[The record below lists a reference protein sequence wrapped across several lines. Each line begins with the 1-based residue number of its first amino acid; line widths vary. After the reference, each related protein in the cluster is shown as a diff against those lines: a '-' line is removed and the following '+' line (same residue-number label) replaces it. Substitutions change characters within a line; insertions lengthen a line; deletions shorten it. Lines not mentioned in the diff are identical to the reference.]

1 MRRKFFTPEQIE
13 QLKQNPYT
21 YSVTKKSIS
30 FTKEFKELFYQRHK
44 EGMSLRDTTIS
55 LGYDPDVLGKER
67 IEGISGLL
75 NKAMREYGR
84 FQDGSRSQY
93 SVLDDEDLEVTKEN
107 LHRLQHE
114 IQLLKQELEFIKKI
128 SSIRDSS
135 K

>member
-1 MRRKFFTPEQIE
+1 MRRKTFTPEQIE

-75 NKAMREYGR
+75 NKAMREDGR
-84 FQDGSRSQY
+84 FQDGSRSRY